1 MRFAVIAVLLAFLAG
16 AIFVGHYGWVSA
28 GNVTM
33 PAWGW
38 LMMGLGIFFTL
49 AIGGGLMVLIFYSSR
64 AGYDEAPQIE
74 YDDETEDGSESQST
88 ARSRTVLPMS
98 SRRNSKRRGD
108 KQQQD
113 KATHMHKHVRSR
125 PLGKR

>member
-1 MRFAVIAVLLAFLAG
+1 
-16 AIFVGHYGWVSA
+16 
-28 GNVTM
+28 M

-49 AIGGGLMVLIFYSSR
+49 AIGGGLLIFYSSR

-113 KATHMHKHVRSR
+113 KATHIRA
-125 PLGKR
+125 

>member
-88 ARSRTVLPMS
+88 AIHGPCCR
-98 SRRNSKRRGD
+98 
-108 KQQQD
+108 
-113 KATHMHKHVRSR
+113 
-125 PLGKR
+125 

>member
-49 AIGGGLMVLIFYSSR
+49 AIGGGLMVLI
-64 AGYDEAPQIE
+64 
-74 YDDETEDGSESQST
+74 ST
-88 ARSRTVLPMS
+88 AAAQATMRRRK
-98 SRRNSKRRGD
+98 SRR
-108 KQQQD
+108 
-113 KATHMHKHVRSR
+113 
-125 PLGKR
+125 

>member
-98 SRRNSKRRGD
+98 SRRNSTRRQAAAG
-108 KQQQD
+108 QGH
-113 KATHMHKHVRSR
+113 AHPRIST
-125 PLGKR
+125 